1 MRLLFWR
8 FFLVFWATL
17 LIAIFLVKLT
27 LSPEQ
32 HLPFPPPHLINTSPD
47 IAMPLPDF
55 QNLPFW
61 RRPLFHFAMIIISSI
76 LFSAILA
83 KHIVTPIRQLKK
95 ALAEL
100 AQNRWQTQLGTE
112 LTGRRDEF
120 GSVSTKFNLMASQA
134 AEAIASQQ
142 RLLHDVSHELR
153 SPLARMQILAGLATQ
168 SPNDTSLLRRI
179 ESEVTKIDSLVNDI
193 LTFSRLDYG
202 NIQARFVNVDVMEL
216 VSSICDDALLEARSS
231 NKNLW
236 VHLNSVEE
244 VSADPALLYSAI
256 ENAIRN
262 AIKYTPEQTEVNV
275 HLHQKENTILLQV
288 CDQGPGV
295 PASDLPHL
303 FSPFFRSKSNHNGIG
318 LGLSIAKR
326 AIEVNGGSIH
336 AENIFKQGVV
346 SGFYVLITLPVK
358 R

>member
-1 MRLLFWR
+1 
-8 FFLVFWATL
+8 
-17 LIAIFLVKLT
+17 
-27 LSPEQ
+27 
-32 HLPFPPPHLINTSPD
+32 
-47 IAMPLPDF
+47 MPLPDF

-179 ESEVTKIDSLVNDI
+179 
-193 LTFSRLDYG
+193 
-202 NIQARFVNVDVMEL
+202 
-216 VSSICDDALLEARSS
+216 
-231 NKNLW
+231 
-236 VHLNSVEE
+236 
-244 VSADPALLYSAI
+244 
-256 ENAIRN
+256 
-262 AIKYTPEQTEVNV
+262 
-275 HLHQKENTILLQV
+275 
-288 CDQGPGV
+288 
-295 PASDLPHL
+295 
-303 FSPFFRSKSNHNGIG
+303 
-318 LGLSIAKR
+318 
-326 AIEVNGGSIH
+326 
-336 AENIFKQGVV
+336 
-346 SGFYVLITLPVK
+346 
-358 R
+358 